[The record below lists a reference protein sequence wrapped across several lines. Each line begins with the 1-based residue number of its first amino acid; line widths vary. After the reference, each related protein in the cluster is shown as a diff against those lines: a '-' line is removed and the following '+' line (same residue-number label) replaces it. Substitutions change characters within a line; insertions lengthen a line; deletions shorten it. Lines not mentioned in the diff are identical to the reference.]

1 MDSVNFK
8 IVLLGEGCVGKTS
21 ITLRYC
27 QNKFNDT
34 HQTTIQA
41 SFLRKRLP
49 VGNQMV
55 NLAIWD
61 TAGQERFHALGPI
74 YYRDADGALL
84 VYDVSD
90 RDSFLKVQMW
100 VKELRKMLG
109 TQVTLAIAGN
119 KIDLQRNVPL
129 DEAEAYAKSVG
140 AVHFSTSAKLNQG
153 IDDLFN
159 DVAKRMLTAKAAKD
173 KAGGGAGRGGRSGG
187 GRAGDIVIGTESA
200 PPPKDDGCG
209 C

>member
-1 MDSVNFK
+1 MDTVNFK

-49 VGNQMV
+49 IGNQMV

-90 RDSFLKVQMW
+90 RDSFAKVQMW

-129 DEAEAYAKSVG
+129 EEAEAYARSVG

-153 IDDLFN
+153 IDDLFM
-159 DVAKRMLTAKAAKD
+159 DVAKRMLTARAAKE
-173 KAGGGAGRGGRSGG
+173 KSSGNSGRRPGGG
-187 GRAGDIVIGTESA
+187 GRPGDIVIGSEPT
-200 PPPKDDGCG
+200 PPPRDDGCG